1 MLHPLAPNQP
11 SPRKLMLAIQG
22 ALTLQQL
29 QHLLTQH
36 GAWYTQRHLTA
47 TLNSLVRQLQ
57 PANAGPP
64 SLLTAVQAQVT
75 ALLQAVGTL
84 LMQQADE
91 LDAQV
96 GCPSQ
101 LPRMPFGSQQ

>member
-1 MLHPLAPNQP
+1 MLYPLAPNQP
-11 SPRKLMLAIQG
+11 SPRKLMRSIQG

-29 QHLLTQH
+29 QQLLAQH

-57 PANAGPP
+57 PASAGPAP
-64 SLLTAVQAQVT
+64 LPTAVQAQVT

-96 GCPSQ
+96 GCPYQ
-101 LPRMPFGSQQ
+101 LSRMPVGSQQ